1 MFDYR
6 QISSDLIKELP
17 DRTKSVI
24 SRRFGLDQT
33 GMVKKG
39 ESLESIGLD
48 YGVTRERIR
57 QIEKNSLS
65 KIKNRSAKYRNVV
78 SKLEKRMIDFGGLK
92 KEDLYI
98 ESVGEKEMA
107 NHITFLLS
115 VSEPFYKFPE
125 NKEFHSFWSIDAE
138 HFNNVNET
146 VQSIKNILHERREP
160 LTVDFCANMI
170 PLTPLPRINS
180 YLEISKGIHLN
191 EDGVFGLKQWPEIN
205 PRGIKDKTYIT
216 LKKHGKPLHFTEVAK
231 LISDSTLPQTVHN
244 ELIKDSRFI
253 LIGRG
258 IYALREWGYDA
269 GEIKEVIRKIILSAE
284 RPLDKRDIVE
294 QVLQKRIVKE
304 NTILQ
309 NLSNKKYFK
318 RNSDGGYL
326 LNS

>member
-1 MFDYR
+1 MHFAPC
-6 QISSDLIKELP
+6 ICMG
-17 DRTKSVI
+17 KS
-24 SRRFGLDQT
+24 
-33 GMVKKG
+33 
-39 ESLESIGLD
+39 
-48 YGVTRERIR
+48 
-57 QIEKNSLS
+57 
-65 KIKNRSAKYRNVV
+65 KNRINFFIFAAK
-78 SKLEKRMIDFGGLK
+78 KLKNDIGAF
-92 KEDLYI
+92 I
-98 ESVGEKEMA
+98 
-107 NHITFLLS
+107 F
-115 VSEPFYKFPE
+115 FPIVC
-125 NKEFHSFWSIDAE
+125 N
-138 HFNNVNET
+138 
-146 VQSIKNILHERREP
+146 HEREEP
-160 LTVDFCANMI
+160 LTIDFCANMI
-170 PLTPLPRINS
+170 PLTPLSRINS

-191 EDGVFGLKQWPEIN
+191 KEGVFGLKQWPEIN

-216 LKKHGKPLHFTEVAK
+216 LKKHGKPLHFTEVAR

-244 ELIKDSRFI
+244 ELIKDPRFI

-269 GEIKEVIRKIILSAE
+269 GEIKEVIRRIILSAE